1 MTLVTPFHNKPC
13 CQPGGTRGASR
24 LVYRYHPSWPAA
36 LLAPEMVG
44 DTNDDRIGSREEDPL
59 EGYSRLVV

>member
-36 LLAPEMVG
+36 LLAREMVG
-44 DTNDDRIGSREEDPL
+44 DTNDDRIGS
-59 EGYSRLVV
+59 